1 MHFFESFS
9 DKGEIGLSS
18 SGLCTNEEDL
28 RNVSYFFAPLCGQ
41 VKKKSFLCNRK
52 SKTNFI
58 YKLKTTKLCQKLQI
72 K

>member
-28 RNVSYFFAPLCGQ
+28 RNVSYFFCTFVWSSQ
-41 VKKKSFLCNRK
+41 KKIVSL
-52 SKTNFI
+52 
-58 YKLKTTKLCQKLQI
+58 QPQI
-72 K
+72 KN

>member
-28 RNVSYFFAPLCGQ
+28 RNVSYFFCTF
-41 VKKKSFLCNRK
+41 VKKKKKKIVSL
-52 SKTNFI
+52 
-58 YKLKTTKLCQKLQI
+58 QPQI
-72 K
+72 KN